1 MIVELFHCI
10 TRIKPLN
17 KVVYKVVFKMAV
29 HEIEFLAHLEKAGLL
44 FANSNAVS
52 TL

>member
-17 KVVYKVVFKMAV
+17 KVVYKVVFKMAA
-29 HEIEFLAHLEKAGLL
+29 HEIKFLAHLERLAYSLQ
-44 FANSNAVS
+44 
-52 TL
+52 TQTR

>member
-17 KVVYKVVFKMAV
+17 KVVYKVVFKMAA
-29 HEIEFLAHLEKAGLL
+29 HEIEFLAHCKLKRGKYFVMKEI
-44 FANSNAVS
+44 
-52 TL
+52 

>member
-17 KVVYKVVFKMAV
+17 KVVFKMAA